1 MNSEWKDKL
10 ICPADARFKRAFFYS
25 VAIGFLV
32 LCCVLQAH
40 AGVKGEVVSVGRGY
54 VRMDIG
60 SEDGL
65 HVGDA
70 GRVYYTVLVGEAREL
85 RSIYVASFTITRTF
99 QHASVA
105 KIDEAHGAILVGYLV
120 EITKRAVQKQK
131 KQPPVKKVVKR
142 KKAVKSTLKA
152 GQIWRDPYLRMSFVW
167 VPGGCFEMGC
177 GDWTGDCNDNE
188 KPVHKVCLK
197 GFWMAR
203 HEVTQGQWKRL
214 MGYNPSGFKGCGSL
228 CPVEKVSWNEAL
240 EFTRKLSSKTG
251 YTFRLPTEA
260 EWEFACRSGGKKQRY
275 VGRSLDA
282 VAWYKS
288 NAKGDPHLVGRKRPN
303 GLGIYDMSGNVWEW
317 CLDISDKKAFSKAK
331 GTLGNPVFIGA
342 KYVDIYGDNYS
353 RILGI
358 IKDASGYRIMR
369 GGSWGNAA
377 HYLRCS
383 ARIRGNPDSRRDWLG
398 FRLVRELKKK

>member
-1 MNSEWKDKL
+1 VNSVWENKL
-10 ICPADARFKRAFFYS
+10 ICSVDARFKRAFFYS

-70 GRVYYTVLVGEAREL
+70 GRVYYTVFVGEEREP

-105 KIDEAHGAILVGYLV
+105 KIDKEHGAVVVGYLV

-142 KKAVKSTLKA
+142 KKTAKSTLKA
-152 GQIWRDPYLRMSFVW
+152 GQIWRDPELRMSFVW
-167 VPGGCFEMGC
+167 VPGGCFEIGC

-188 KPVHKVCLK
+188 KPVRKVCLK

-214 MGYNPSGFKGCGSL
+214 MGHNPSGFGRCGSL

-240 EFTRKLSSKTG
+240 EFARKLSSKTG

-275 VGRSLDA
+275 AGGGSLNA
-282 VAWYKS
+282 AAWYRS
-288 NAKGDPHLVGRKRPN
+288 NAKKAPHLVGRKRPN

-317 CLDISDKKAFSKAK
+317 CLDISYKKAYSKAI
-331 GTLGNPVFIGA
+331 GTIENPVFIGG
-342 KYVDIYGDNYS
+342 KYADIYGDSYS

-358 IKDASGYRIMR
+358 IKDASGYRIAR

-383 ARIRGNPDSRRDWLG
+383 ARIGSKPGSRHDWLG
-398 FRLVRELKKK
+398 FRLVREDKR